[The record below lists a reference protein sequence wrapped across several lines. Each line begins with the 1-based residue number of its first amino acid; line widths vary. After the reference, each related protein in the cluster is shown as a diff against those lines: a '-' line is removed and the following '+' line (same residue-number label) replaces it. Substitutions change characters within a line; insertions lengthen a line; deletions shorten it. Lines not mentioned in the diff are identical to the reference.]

1 MQTCKAPMQLEGKHG
16 LYEIEGRKETITL
29 FDFKL
34 DIFIH
39 KPARLNDDCEVVYYM
54 PGLAVTEYRSGRFIE
69 WFDTDSKDLAID
81 SVKAMLCG
89 KLKRPLGMLTF
100 VDKLNEVIQFKNDN
114 FGTKESFYSLDKF
127 NK

>member
-1 MQTCKAPMQLEGKHG
+1 METCKVPMKLNDKTG
-16 LYEIEGRKETITL
+16 LYEIEGIKKVISL

-34 DIFIH
+34 EVFVH
-39 KPARLNDDCEVVYYM
+39 KPARLNDEGEVHYYM

-69 WFDTDSKDLAID
+69 WFDTDSKDLALD
-81 SVKAMLCG
+81 SATAMLCG

-114 FGTKESFYSLDKF
+114 FGTSERFYSLDKF